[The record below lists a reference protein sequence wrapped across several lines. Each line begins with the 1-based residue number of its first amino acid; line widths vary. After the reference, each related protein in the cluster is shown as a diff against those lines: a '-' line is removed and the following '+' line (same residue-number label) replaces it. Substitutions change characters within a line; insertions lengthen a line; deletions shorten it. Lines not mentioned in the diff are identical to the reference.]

1 MKIIRESLR
10 LFEGS
15 IDEVSFGE
23 VCTRKYLN
31 SQMMNAFNVEFLV
44 YHYNDETGNNLSER
58 DALRDDDFI
67 EWMNYEYE
75 YHFNE
80 NKEKFMNII
89 NDGAIDIWRSMMVSD
104 EWVNDFPKSVRR
116 LGIYWSFREESAEPH
131 WGYNDKVKK
140 NLIKIKSNVKNE
152 YVDWVSTMRL
162 SMDFSTEGEDEIRLF
177 KNTPLCIEEIT
188 VNGKPLTLNNVINKK
203 FLS

>member
-1 MKIIRESLR
+1 
-10 LFEGS
+10 
-15 IDEVSFGE
+15 
-23 VCTRKYLN
+23 
-31 SQMMNAFNVEFLV
+31 
-44 YHYNDETGNNLSER
+44 
-58 DALRDDDFI
+58 
-67 EWMNYEYE
+67 MNYEYE

-162 SMDFSTEGEDEIRLF
+162 SMDFSAEGEDEIRLF